1 MDPIAVAC
9 ALAFEL
15 WTLWGFAA
23 GKFGAREHNQNILI
37 NGFASRTSI
46 PIADGYIAKLTINAT
61 NLQRTIARRLAQA
74 IRAFVNTRAFEL
86 ILLQKVGEQWPGQGK
101 IDEKVRLIV

>member
-9 ALAFEL
+9 ALCFEL
-15 WTLWGFAA
+15 GTLWGFAA

-37 NGFASRTSI
+37 NGFAARTPI
-46 PIADGYIAKLTINAT
+46 PIADEYIGKLTINAT
-61 NLQRTIARRLAQA
+61 NAQKGIARRLAQV

-86 ILLQKVGEQWPGQGK
+86 ILLQKLGEKWPGQGK
-101 IDEKVRLIV
+101 INEKVRLIV

>member
-1 MDPIAVAC
+1 MDPITIAC

-15 WTLWGFAA
+15 GTLWGFAA
-23 GKFGAREHNQNILI
+23 GKFGARDHNQNILI

-46 PIADGYIAKLTINAT
+46 PVADGYIAKLTINAT
-61 NLQRTIARRLAQA
+61 SLQRTIARRLAQA

-86 ILLQKVGEQWPGQGK
+86 ILLQKLGEQWPRQGRINEK
-101 IDEKVRLIV
+101 IRLIV

>member
-1 MDPIAVAC
+1 MDPITIAC

-15 WTLWGFAA
+15 GTLWGFAA

-46 PIADGYIAKLTINAT
+46 PIADGYIEKLTINARPMRIPIVEYQ
-61 NLQRTIARRLAQA
+61 NRIEAHAC
-74 IRAFVNTRAFEL
+74 RATL
-86 ILLQKVGEQWPGQGK
+86 
-101 IDEKVRLIV
+101 